1 MKLYKKIAVLITVV
15 LASSCSLDNL
25 QQDPN
30 AVQTDQVLANLILNS
45 IQRQLAVVVN
55 AANTSGAQHT
65 RLLNG
70 AGTIY
75 LNATT
80 PQTFDGLWTNA
91 YAGILQDANQLIT
104 IADKNG
110 FWRASS
116 LKNSAPNGYTICR
129 RAVTPDQITQQNS
142 CRGQG

>member
-1 MKLYKKIAVLITVV
+1 MKFYKKIVALITVV
-15 LASSCSLDNL
+15 LASSCTLDL

-30 AVQTDQVLANLILNS
+30 AVQTEQVLANLILNS
-45 IQRQLAVVVN
+45 IQRQLAVVFN
-55 AANTSGAQHT
+55 AANTTGAQHT

-70 AGTIY
+70 AGTVY

-104 IADKNG
+104 LADKSG
-110 FWRASS
+110 FARHAGI
-116 LKNSAPNGYTICR
+116 AR
-129 RAVTPDQITQQNS
+129 
-142 CRGQG
+142 